1 MRRITLLCVASA
13 TLFFTGCNVSSN
25 ANQSKICIWQTDE
38 EAKKCKNGEL
48 SYFSPDRWGNEKLP
62 LNVIASYCDTNHQ
75 VIMNNS
81 GVICTFTNE
90 RLHYLETNYGN
101 NKE

>member
-1 MRRITLLCVASA
+1 MKKITLASA
-13 TLFFTGCNVSSN
+13 ILATTLFTGCNLNSN
-25 ANQSKICIWQTDE
+25 TEQSKICLFSTDE

-62 LNVIASYCDTNHQ
+62 LNVIATYCDTNHQ

-90 RLHYLETNYGN
+90 RIHFLEANYGN

>member
-1 MRRITLLCVASA
+1 MRRITLFCVASA

-48 SYFSPDRWGNEKLP
+48 SYFQQTRWGKKN
-62 LNVIASYCDTNHQ
+62 
-75 VIMNNS
+75 
-81 GVICTFTNE
+81 
-90 RLHYLETNYGN
+90 
-101 NKE
+101 